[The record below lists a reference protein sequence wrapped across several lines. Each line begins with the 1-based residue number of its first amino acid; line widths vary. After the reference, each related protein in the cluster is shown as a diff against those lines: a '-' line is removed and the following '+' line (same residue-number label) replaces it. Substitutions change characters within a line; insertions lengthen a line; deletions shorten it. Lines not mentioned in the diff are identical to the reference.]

1 MLKRQKERACNS
13 HNQGTRNTRHYVIN
27 IENIILTH
35 SSIEAKFEQW
45 YNKSIVSSK
54 KDKARSVEDN
64 IKLKKSQADFAK
76 TLAKLEVITENQKLG
91 WLKTDQPKLL

>member
-1 MLKRQKERACNS
+1 
-13 HNQGTRNTRHYVIN
+13 
-27 IENIILTH
+27 
-35 SSIEAKFEQW
+35 
-45 YNKSIVSSK
+45 VSSK

-76 TLAKLEVITENQKLG
+76 TLAKLEVITENKLG

>member
-1 MLKRQKERACNS
+1 LKP
-13 HNQGTRNTRHYVIN
+13 
-27 IENIILTH
+27 
-35 SSIEAKFEQW
+35 KFEQW

-54 KDKARSVEDN
+54 KDKARSVEADN

-91 WLKTDQPKLL
+91 WLKTDQPKHYNPQPNRPKPTVADTAKKEQRKQQQRKKCCCKGFFP